1 MMTFLLKHP
10 DATLDYAV
18 DWGADYLS
26 GETLSSSDWSASPDE
41 PGGVTLASSAFDSL
55 VATATVSGGKA
66 GSIYRL
72 TNHVTTSDGRDDS
85 RSIML
90 RVEKR

>member
-1 MMTFLLKHP
+1 MTFLLKHP

-26 GETLSSSDWSASPDE
+26 GDALATSSWSVEPDE
-41 PGGVTLASSAFDSL
+41 PGGMAIATSAFDLL
-55 VATATVSGGKA
+55 VATVTVSGGTT
-66 GSIYRL
+66 GHLYRL
-72 TNHVTTSDGRDDS
+72 TNHVTTTDGRDDS

>member
-1 MMTFLLKHP
+1 MTFLLKHP

-18 DWGADYLS
+18 DWGSDYLS
-26 GETLSSSDWSASPDE
+26 GETLATSSWTVE
-41 PGGVTLASSAFDSL
+41 PVESGGLTLASSAFGL
-55 VATATVSGGKA
+55 LIATATVSGGKA
-66 GSIYRL
+66 ANIYRL
-72 TNHVTTSDGRDDS
+72 TNHITTTGGRDDS

>member
-1 MMTFLLKHP
+1 MTFLLKHP

-18 DWGADYLS
+18 DWGTEYLA
-26 GETLSSSDWSASPDE
+26 GEALVTSDWSVEPVE
-41 PGGVTLASSAFDSL
+41 PGGVTIVSSTFDLL
-55 VATATVSGGKA
+55 VAGVVLGG
-66 GSIYRL
+66 GVTGRIYRL
-72 TNHVTTSDGRDDS
+72 TNHVTTTDGRDDS

>member
-1 MMTFLLKHP
+1 MTFLLKHP

-18 DWGADYLS
+18 DWGTDYLS
-26 GETLSSSDWSASPDE
+26 GEALATSDWSIAPVE
-41 PGGVTLASSAFDSL
+41 PGGVSLAGSAFDLL
-55 VATATVSGGKA
+55 VATATVAGGKA
-66 GSIYRL
+66 GTIYRL
-72 TNHVTTSDGRDDS
+72 TNHVTTTDGRDDS

>member
-1 MMTFLLKHP
+1 MTFLLKHP

-18 DWGADYLS
+18 DWGSEYLS
-26 GETLSSSDWSASPDE
+26 GETLATSGWTVE
-41 PGGVTLASSAFDSL
+41 PVETGGLTLASSAFDL
-55 VATATVSGGKA
+55 LIATATVSGGKT
-66 GSIYRL
+66 SKIYRL
-72 TNHVTTSDGRDDS
+72 TNHVTTTTGRDDS

>member
-1 MMTFLLKHP
+1 MTFLLKHP

-18 DWGADYLS
+18 DWGTDYLS
-26 GETLSSSDWSASPDE
+26 GEALATSDWSVEADE
-41 PGGVTLASSAFDSL
+41 PGGVVIATSSFDLL
-55 VATATVSGGKA
+55 VATVMVSGGA
-66 GSIYRL
+66 TGHIYRL
-72 TNHVTTSDGRDDS
+72 TNQVTTTDGRDDS

>member
-1 MMTFLLKHP
+1 MTFLLKHP

-18 DWGADYLS
+18 DWGTDYLS
-26 GETLSSSDWSASPDE
+26 GETLATSDWSIAPVE
-41 PGGVTLASSAFDSL
+41 PAGIALESSAFDLL

-66 GSIYRL
+66 GKIYRL
-72 TNHVTTSDGRDDS
+72 TNHVTTTDGRDDS

-90 RVEKR
+90 RVEQR

>member
-1 MMTFLLKHP
+1 MTFLLKHP

-26 GETLSSSDWSASPDE
+26 GDALATSDWSVEPDA
-41 PGGVTLASSAFDSL
+41 PGGVAIASNAFDLL
-55 VATATVSGGKA
+55 VATVTVSGGA
-66 GSIYRL
+66 TGDIYRL
-72 TNHVTTSDGRDDS
+72 TNHVTTTDGRDDS

>member
-1 MMTFLLKHP
+1 MTFLLKHP

-18 DWGADYLS
+18 DWGTDYLS
-26 GETLSSSDWSASPDE
+26 GEALATSVWSLE
-41 PGGVTLASSAFDSL
+41 PIELGGVAIASGAFDLL
-55 VATATVSGGKA
+55 VATVTVSGGTT

-72 TNHVTTSDGRDDS
+72 TNHVTTTDGRDDS

>member
-1 MMTFLLKHP
+1 MTCLLKHP

-26 GETLSSSDWSASPDE
+26 GETLATSGWTVE
-41 PGGVTLASSAFDSL
+41 PVEAGGVALASSAFDLL

-66 GSIYRL
+66 SKIYRL
-72 TNHVTTSDGRDDS
+72 TNHVTTTDGRDDS

>member
-1 MMTFLLKHP
+1 MTFLLKHP

-26 GETLSSSDWSASPDE
+26 GEALATSDWTIEPDE
-41 PGGVTLASSAFDSL
+41 PGGISLTGNIFDLL
-55 VATATVSGGKA
+55 VATATVSGGTT
-66 GSIYRL
+66 GRIYRL
-72 TNHVTTSDGRDDS
+72 TNHVTTTDGRDDS

>member
-1 MMTFLLKHP
+1 MTFLLKHP

-26 GETLSSSDWSASPDE
+26 GETLATSDWSIAPVE
-41 PGGVTLASSAFDSL
+41 PGGLALSSSAFDLL

-66 GSIYRL
+66 GTIYRL
-72 TNHVTTSDGRDDS
+72 TNHVTTTDGRDDS

-90 RVEKR
+90 RTEKR

>member
-1 MMTFLLKHP
+1 MTFLLKHP

-26 GETLSSSDWSASPDE
+26 GEALATSDWSVEPDAA
-41 PGGVTLASSAFDSL
+41 GGVAIATNAFDLL
-55 VATATVSGGKA
+55 VATVTVSGGET
-66 GSIYRL
+66 GRIYRL
-72 TNHVTTSDGRDDS
+72 TNHVTTTDGRDDS

>member
-1 MMTFLLKHP
+1 MTYLLKHP

-26 GETLSSSDWSASPDE
+26 GEALASSGWSVEPDE
-41 PGGVTLASSAFDSL
+41 PGGVAITSTAFDLL
-55 VATATVSGGKA
+55 VATVTVSGGA
-66 GSIYRL
+66 TGSIYRL
-72 TNHVTTSDGRDDS
+72 TNHVTTTQGRDDS

>member
-1 MMTFLLKHP
+1 MTFLLKHP

-18 DWGADYLS
+18 DWGTDYLS
-26 GETLSSSDWSASPDE
+26 GEALATSEWAVEPAE
-41 PGGVTLASSAFDSL
+41 PGGVAIATSAFDLL
-55 VATATVSGGKA
+55 VATATVSGGTT
-66 GSIYRL
+66 GTIYRL
-72 TNHVTTSDGRDDS
+72 TNHVTTTDGRDDS

>member
-1 MMTFLLKHP
+1 MTFLLKHP

-18 DWGADYLS
+18 DWGTDYLS
-26 GETLSSSDWSASPDE
+26 GEALATSNWSVEPAE
-41 PGGVTLASSAFDSL
+41 PGGVSLAGSAFDLL
-55 VATATVSGGKA
+55 VATVTVSGGTT

-72 TNHVTTSDGRDDS
+72 TNHVTTTDGRDDS

>member
-1 MMTFLLKHP
+1 MTFLLKHP

-18 DWGADYLS
+18 DWGADYLA
-26 GETLSSSDWSASPDE
+26 GETLATSDWSIEPDE
-41 PGGVTLASSAFDSL
+41 PGGVAFAAGEFDLL
-55 VATATVSGGKA
+55 VATATVSGGLP
-66 GSIYRL
+66 GRIYRL
-72 TNHVTTSDGRDDS
+72 TNHVTTTDGRDDS

>member
-1 MMTFLLKHP
+1 MTFLLKHP

-18 DWGADYLS
+18 DWGSEYLS
-26 GETLSSSDWSASPDE
+26 GETLATSNWSVE
-41 PGGVTLASSAFDSL
+41 PTEVGGVALTGSAFDL
-55 VATATVSGGKA
+55 LIATATVSGGKT
-66 GSIYRL
+66 SKIYRL
-72 TNHVTTSDGRDDS
+72 TNHVTTTQGRDDS

>member
-1 MMTFLLKHP
+1 MTFLLKHP

-18 DWGADYLS
+18 DWGTDYLS
-26 GETLSSSDWSASPDE
+26 GEALATSDWLVEPAE
-41 PGGVTLASSAFDSL
+41 PGGVVIASSEFDLL
-55 VATATVSGGKA
+55 VASVVVGG
-66 GSIYRL
+66 GVTGHIYRL
-72 TNHVTTSDGRDDS
+72 TNHVTTTDGRDDS

>member
-1 MMTFLLKHP
+1 MTFLLKHP
-10 DATLDYAV
+10 EATLDYAV

-26 GETLSSSDWSASPDE
+26 GEALATSDWTVEPAE
-41 PGGVTLASSAFDSL
+41 PGGVAIASSAFDLL
-55 VATATVSGGKA
+55 VANVVVGG
-66 GSIYRL
+66 GVNGHLYRL
-72 TNHVTTSDGRDDS
+72 TNQVTTTDGRNDS